1 MMPRSPLPAGPGVRA
16 RSHTMSDEILFY
28 VSLTGLALLLAGWVW
43 MVAVAWGQ
51 RRAWGL
57 AVLLVPPTGLL
68 FAPLHWPAARRP
80 FLLGLV
86 GLVAAATPPVL
97 NRLMPVDLGPYEVM
111 VEGERHLT
119 LTGWDRDDYGVL
131 RGRGDVVVLQMANAD
146 VTDETLALV
155 AELKGLRELDLSGSQ
170 VTDGGLVRLAGL
182 PRLER
187 LRLANTGIT
196 DAGFQAYLA
205 THPTLKEL
213 DLRGTQVS
221 REAIAAWRGAQAG
234 RRALR

>member
-1 MMPRSPLPAGPGVRA
+1 MN
-16 RSHTMSDEILFY
+16 DDILFY
-28 VSLTGLALLLAGWVW
+28 GSLGGLTLLVIGWVW
-43 MVAVAWGQ
+43 LVSVAWGQ

-57 AVLLVPPTGLL
+57 AVLLVPPTGLAFTL
-68 FAPLHWPAARRP
+68 LHWPRARRP

-97 NRLMPVDLGPYEVM
+97 NRLLPVDLGPYEVM
-111 VEGERHLT
+111 VEGDRHLT

-131 RGRGDVVVLQMANAD
+131 RERGDVVVLQMANPD

-170 VTDGGLVRLAGL
+170 VTDAGLARLAEL

-196 DAGFQAYLA
+196 DAGFQTYLA

-213 DLRGTQVS
+213 DLRGTRVS
-221 REAIAAWRGAQAG
+221 REVIADWRGAQAG